1 MSKYNYNDHCD
12 LTNEQRKLVEDQ
24 ADLKYPNTIEGIPM
38 KEINKFLSEHF
49 KLTGEWD
56 RDAA

>member
-1 MSKYNYNDHCD
+1 MSIEYNYNDHCD

-49 KLTGEWD
+49 KLTGE
-56 RDAA
+56 